1 MASKQDQEATLVS
14 HLEALRRA
22 FIRLLVA
29 LAIGFVPM
37 FLASPYVLDFFFA
50 DKLHCRAA

>member
-1 MASKQDQEATLVS
+1 MTSKQDQEATLVS
-14 HLEALRRA
+14 HLDALRRA
-22 FIRLLVA
+22 LIRSLVA

-37 FLASPYVLDFFFA
+37 FLASLYVLDFFA